1 MAKKTTDK
9 KNNPKRNI
17 NTPTLLN
24 LYKNKILPSM
34 MKQHNYSNIMEV
46 PKLLSISLNIGVG
59 DAKTNSKSFESAINE
74 LSLISGQKPVNTLA
88 KKDISAVL
96 DSLGAQI
103 NRHVKKGAVGQFTLP
118 GLLKIKTVKKPAR
131 PAQKNVPNPFQPGTT
146 MDVAAKPASVQVKA
160 LALKKLK
167 DMAK

>member
-1 MAKKTTDK
+1 MSKTTAVRDAMTK
-9 KNNPKRNI
+9 
-17 NTPTLLN
+17 TQLL
-24 LYKNKILPSM
+24 
-34 MKQHNYSNIMEV
+34 
-46 PKLLSISLNIGVG
+46 
-59 DAKTNSKSFESAINE
+59 T
-74 LSLISGQKPVNTLA
+74 
-88 KKDISAVL
+88 DISSVL
-96 DSLGAQI
+96 DSLSAQI